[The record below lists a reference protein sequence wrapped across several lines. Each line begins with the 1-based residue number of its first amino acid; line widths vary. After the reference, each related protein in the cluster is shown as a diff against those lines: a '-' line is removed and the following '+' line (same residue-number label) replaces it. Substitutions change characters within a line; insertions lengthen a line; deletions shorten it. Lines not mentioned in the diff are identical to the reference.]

1 MWYGCTIWK
10 KADAQKS
17 GFIRT
22 VVATQMK
29 TTCKTSS
36 RKWRRKFVSVI
47 ALPYHATSL
56 LSPSRC
62 TVKTSQCPFGSIA
75 YFLVRASRLTA
86 RAAGFQRLSRRK
98 RWRPDINCKIR
109 RINKW
114 ISMFSHSRRSE
125 TIQKCFNAN
134 NVKFSL
140 SLSHSASCRL
150 FYKSLSINTIM
161 ILLIS
166 IFPSVIQ

>member
-1 MWYGCTIWK
+1 MVVWK
-10 KADAQKS
+10 KADVQKS
-17 GFIRT
+17 DFIQT
-22 VVATQMK
+22 VVGTRMK

-47 ALPYHATSL
+47 ALPYRTTSL
-56 LSPSRC
+56 LCRC

-98 RWRPDINCKIR
+98 RWRPDINCEIR

-114 ISMFSHSRRSE
+114 ISIFSRSHCRSE
-125 TIQKCFNAN
+125 AKEYFNTN
-134 NVKFSL
+134 NVKFSARFCPL
-140 SLSHSASCRL
+140 IYESLSR
-150 FYKSLSINTIM
+150 
-161 ILLIS
+161 
-166 IFPSVIQ
+166 

>member
-1 MWYGCTIWK
+1 MVARK

-22 VVATQMK
+22 VVGARMK

-47 ALPYHATSL
+47 ALPYRATSL
-56 LSPSRC
+56 LCRC

-75 YFLVRASRLTA
+75 YFLVRASRLTG

-98 RWRPDINCKIR
+98 RWRPDINCEIR

-114 ISMFSHSRRSE
+114 ISIFSRSHCKSE
-125 TIQKCFNAN
+125 TNQEYFNTN
-134 NVKFSL
+134 NVKFSV
-140 SLSHSASCRL
+140 SCL
-150 FYKSLSINTIM
+150 LIYKSPWI
-161 ILLIS
+161 
-166 IFPSVIQ
+166 